1 MAQFQSPGRVPLFI
15 LMSGSRARYRIME
28 LSLSLPD
35 DMVHVYG
42 FAGDDKGPAKSLLQ
56 WPRPMLFSGIADLSR

>member
-1 MAQFQSPGRVPLFI
+1 
-15 LMSGSRARYRIME
+15 ME